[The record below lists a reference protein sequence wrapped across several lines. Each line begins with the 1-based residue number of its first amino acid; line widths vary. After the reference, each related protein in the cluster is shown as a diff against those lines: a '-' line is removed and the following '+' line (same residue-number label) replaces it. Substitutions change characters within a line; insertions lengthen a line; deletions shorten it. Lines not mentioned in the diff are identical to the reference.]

1 MEPSSVPPDP
11 PVPSIPTDDADNG
24 AAHAMHITT
33 FTHEGRF
40 WDVHLEFVDE
50 GQATESCRGRLCYI
64 PTDQADHEEPIR
76 TAVIFI
82 EPSYE
87 EVRQAALDLD
97 RYNLAALLRSVS

>member
-1 MEPSSVPPDP
+1 MEPASLPPDPTAPPDP
-11 PVPSIPTDDADNG
+11 PNADDG
-24 AAHAMHITT
+24 HAPGIHITT

-87 EVRQAALDLD
+87 EVRQAALALD
-97 RYNLAALLRSVS
+97 RYNLAALLRSVT

>member
-1 MEPSSVPPDP
+1 MEPTSLPPDPSAPSVPPDA
-11 PVPSIPTDDADNG
+11 DDGSAPG
-24 AAHAMHITT
+24 IHVTT

-50 GQATESCRGRLCYI
+50 GQATEFCRGRLCYI

-87 EVRQAALDLD
+87 EVRQAALALD
-97 RYNLAALLRSVS
+97 RYNLAALLRSVT

>member
-1 MEPSSVPPDP
+1 MEPSSLPPDPSVP
-11 PVPSIPTDDADNG
+11 PVPSDAGDG
-24 AAHAMHITT
+24 PEPGIHITT

-50 GQATESCRGRLCYI
+50 GHATESCRGRLCYI

-76 TAVIFI
+76 TAIIFI

-87 EVRQAALDLD
+87 EVRQAALALD
-97 RYNLAALLRSVS
+97 RYNLAALLRSVT

>member
-1 MEPSSVPPDP
+1 
-11 PVPSIPTDDADNG
+11 
-24 AAHAMHITT
+24 MHITT

-40 WDVHLEFVDE
+40 WDVHVEFVDE
-50 GQATESCRGRLCYI
+50 GRASEFCRGRLVYI

-82 EPSYE
+82 EPSHE
-87 EVRQAALDLD
+87 EIRQAAMALD